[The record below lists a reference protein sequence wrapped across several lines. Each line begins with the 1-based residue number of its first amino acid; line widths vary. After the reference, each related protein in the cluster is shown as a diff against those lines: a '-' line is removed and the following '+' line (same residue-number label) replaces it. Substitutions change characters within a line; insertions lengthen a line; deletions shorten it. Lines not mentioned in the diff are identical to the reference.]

1 MRLHPTLLGLV
12 FMALAAAYFGYT
24 FTFPALPGQDVG
36 PALFPRVVAV
46 GIFVCGLVITLRGW
60 RDRSSSTMAP
70 SRPGQ
75 PLVAVD
81 DSLRAP
87 RARWSF
93 VLMVAAIVFY
103 LVAAPRL
110 GFLPVAAVIVA
121 VLAWW
126 FGSRVWVATLAGVTA
141 ALVVQWFFGTVMRIP
156 LPRGL
161 FMQWFFGG

>member
-1 MRLHPTLLGLV
+1 MRLHPTPLGLM
-12 FMALAAAYFGYT
+12 FMAMAAAYFGYT
-24 FTFPALPGQDVG
+24 FTFPALPGQNVG
-36 PALFPRVVAV
+36 PALFPRVVAA
-46 GIFVCGLVITLRGW
+46 GIFVCGLVTTLRGM
-60 RDRSSSTMAP
+60 RTRT
-70 SRPGQ
+70 GQ
-75 PLVAVD
+75 PLLALD

-110 GFLPVAAVIVA
+110 GFLPVAAIVVG

-126 FGSRVWVATLAGVTA
+126 FGSRAWVAALAGVTA

-161 FMQWFFGG
+161 FMQWLFGG